1 MSLGGVMSDTPL
13 NFAKTVYYFNRVSHQ
28 SYLKIISEQADINLY
43 KLTNDSP
50 QDEVESVMMK
60 AHAYQIDSTRSAI
73 PQKYWAT
80 EELLL
85 RNPNLLV
92 VSTSGAG
99 FDTVDVDA
107 CSRAGVLVVNQTGAN
122 REAVAEH
129 ALGLILA
136 LSKRINETDRIIRKE
151 KNSDREKFIGDEVAE
166 KILGIVGIGNTGST
180 LARMCSLAL
189 RMRIIAFDPYVDSDT
204 MKKSGAQKVN
214 FEELLTLADY
224 ISVNCP
230 LNKETRNLFN
240 AEAFKKMKSDAYF
253 VSTARGGI
261 HDEEALFNA
270 LVEGSIKAAGLDVW
284 VEEPPEIDHKLLS
297 LDNVIATPHTAGLT
311 HSARER
317 LGSWAAE
324 QVIDVL
330 NGGKPA
336 RLINPDAWQ
345 LFEKRYHCLFDNP

>member
-1 MSLGGVMSDTPL
+1 MSDTPL

-28 SYLKIISEQADINLY
+28 SYLKIISEQADINLC
-43 KLTNDSP
+43 KLTNDSSRK
-50 QDEVESVMMK
+50 EVESVMMK

-85 RNPNLLV
+85 KNPNLLL

-99 FDTVDVDA
+99 FDTVDVEA

-136 LSKRINETDRIIRKE
+136 LSKRITETDRIIRKE
-151 KNSDREKFIGDEVAE
+151 KSIDREKFIGDEVAE
-166 KILGIVGIGNTGST
+166 KILGIVGIGNTGRT
-180 LARMCSLAL
+180 LAKMCSLAL
-189 RMRIIAFDPYVDSDT
+189 RMRVIACDPYVDRDT
-204 MKKSGAQKVN
+204 AKTYGAEKVN

-224 ISVNCP
+224 VSVNCP
-230 LNKETRNLFN
+230 LNKETKNLFN
-240 AEAFKKMKSDAYF
+240 AEAFKKMKREAYF

-261 HDEEALFNA
+261 HDEEALFDA
-270 LVEGSIKAAGLDVW
+270 LSEGKIKAAGLDVW
-284 VEEPPEIDHKLLS
+284 LEEPPEIDHKLLT

-311 HSARER
+311 HSARQR

-330 NGGKPA
+330 NGEKPS
-336 RLINPDAWQ
+336 RLVNPGAWK
-345 LFEKRYHCLFDNP
+345 LFEKRYQSLFGNS